1 MKRQLL
7 VKAMVLGA
15 VACSISATS
24 LAAHVEGQDKR
35 VNGQVAARREAVRS
49 HWMDRTDIVV
59 GTGMERTEGSSSQG
73 YTGRGVPNAPQPS
86 TSSEKSQ
93 SMGLDQFYIET
104 LQPITH
110 YDEHAKNLVFVQ
122 GRIGRSGEKISLD
135 KLHDYWLPAMPA
147 GTFTVHNHETYKQES
162 LGMNANVGLGYRRL
176 SEHEHAYVGV
186 NAFYDHAFKGG
197 YKRIS
202 GGLEYVAGLNE
213 FHANIYQNIGTNNRQ
228 YVSLPGRTN
237 ADLYP
242 YGMDQNQSYYNYGVI
257 SYENHWK
264 VTEQVAARGFDLG
277 YARSFK
283 NARWARV
290 YADYYKWR
298 GRDAERIMYG
308 NLSKRDAIT
317 GFKVG
322 AEFHLTP
329 HLTLDAGYKT
339 ASHNLS
345 GPYVSLKY
353 TIGRSKFAW
362 RGGKHS
368 ESVITT
374 ARAKMLD
381 KVRRSDMVVHNI
393 VQEDYD
399 RGIVDVGL

>member
-237 ADLYP
+237 AELYP

-264 VTEQVAARGFDLG
+264 VTEQVAACGFDLG

>member
-1 MKRQLL
+1 MKKQLL

-237 ADLYP
+237 AELYP

-298 GRDAERIMYG
+298 GRDAVRIMYG

-353 TIGRSKFAW
+353 TIGKSKFAW
-362 RGGKHS
+362 RSGKHS

-381 KVRRSDMVVHNI
+381 KVRRSDMVVHDI

>member
-35 VNGQVAARREAVRS
+35 VNGQEAARREAIGS

-59 GTGMERTEGSSSQG
+59 GTGMESTEGKSSQG

-86 TSSEKSQ
+86 ASSEKSQ

-135 KLHDYWLPAMPA
+135 KLHDYWVPAMPA
-147 GTFTVHNHETYKQES
+147 GTFTVHNHEKYKEES

-213 FHANIYQNIGTNNRQ
+213 FHANIYQNIGPNNRQ
-228 YVSLPGRTN
+228 RVGLPSRSTVMRDPAG
-237 ADLYP
+237 LYP
-242 YGMDQNQSYYNYGVI
+242 YGMD
-257 SYENHWK
+257 
-264 VTEQVAARGFDLG
+264 
-277 YARSFK
+277 
-283 NARWARV
+283 
-290 YADYYKWR
+290 
-298 GRDAERIMYG
+298 
-308 NLSKRDAIT
+308 
-317 GFKVG
+317 
-322 AEFHLTP
+322 
-329 HLTLDAGYKT
+329 
-339 ASHNLS
+339 
-345 GPYVSLKY
+345 
-353 TIGRSKFAW
+353 
-362 RGGKHS
+362 
-368 ESVITT
+368 
-374 ARAKMLD
+374 
-381 KVRRSDMVVHNI
+381 
-393 VQEDYD
+393 
-399 RGIVDVGL
+399 

>member
-86 TSSEKSQ
+86 ASSEKSQ

-237 ADLYP
+237 AELYP

-374 ARAKMLD
+374 ARAKLLD

>member
-237 ADLYP
+237 AELYP

-374 ARAKMLD
+374 ARSKMLD